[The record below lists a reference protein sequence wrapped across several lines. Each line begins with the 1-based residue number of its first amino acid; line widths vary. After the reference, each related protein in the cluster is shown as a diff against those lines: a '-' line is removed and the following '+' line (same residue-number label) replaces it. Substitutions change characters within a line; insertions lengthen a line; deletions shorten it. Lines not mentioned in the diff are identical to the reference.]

1 MTTLIDLENV
11 TRYYGEGEAQVRALD
26 GVSLKI
32 EAGEFIAIIGQS
44 GSGKSTLMNVLG
56 CLDTPTGGTYRV
68 RGVDVVSLDPD
79 GLAGLRR
86 DTFGFVFQRYNLLA
100 NASAARVGLPSATG
114 ATLEMWN
121 DRSSSTRRCS
131 T

>member
-68 RGVDVVSLDPD
+68 RGVDVASLDPD

-86 DTFGFVFQRYNLLA
+86 DTF
-100 NASAARVGLPSATG
+100 
-114 ATLEMWN
+114 
-121 DRSSSTRRCS
+121 
-131 T
+131 